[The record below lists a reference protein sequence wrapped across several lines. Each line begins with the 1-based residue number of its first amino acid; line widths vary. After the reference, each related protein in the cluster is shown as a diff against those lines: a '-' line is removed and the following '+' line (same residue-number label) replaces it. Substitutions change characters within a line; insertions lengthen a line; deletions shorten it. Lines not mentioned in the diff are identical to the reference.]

1 MSSTP
6 GLDVDAVL
14 EAVRRWSYIPQNAIR
29 IETDDYQVLRLPD
42 WWDQPL
48 EVRRVTPTRALDS
61 VIDEIIDV
69 CGRFDLP
76 HACWWVSMDAP
87 AGLEPM
93 LRERGA
99 RNDETLDV
107 LARALDRLPD
117 LDAPCDLDLRWASDR
132 PTYADALRLGA
143 EVFGG
148 DGDIDE
154 VTLDEELA
162 REGGKPNRGEGGS
175 LVAYLDGRAVG
186 TAGLSLV
193 DTDARLWGGAVVE
206 DARGRG
212 VYRALLAERLRY
224 AVEHGG
230 QLALVKG
237 RVETSGPTLRRAGFE
252 KVGQERSYLLPHA
265 QTRGP

>member
-1 MSSTP
+1 MSGVS
-6 GLDVDAVL
+6 GLDLDVVI
-14 EAVRRWSYIPQNAIR
+14 EAVRRWSYIPQHAER
-29 IETDDYQVLRLPD
+29 VETDDYQVLRLPD
-42 WWDQPL
+42 WWEQPL
-48 EVRRVTPTRALDS
+48 EVRRVTPGRALGS

-69 CGRFDLP
+69 CRRFDLP

-87 AGLEPM
+87 DGLESA

-107 LARALDRLPD
+107 LVRALDQLPD
-117 LDAPCDLDLRWASDR
+117 LDAPDDLEVRWATDR
-132 PTYADALRLGA
+132 TTYADALRLGG

-148 DGDIDE
+148 DGDVDDA
-154 VTLDEELA
+154 TLDEEFA
-162 REGGKPNRGEGGS
+162 QEGGKPDQGEGGS

-186 TAGLSLV
+186 TAGLALV
-193 DTDARLWGGAVVE
+193 DTDARLWGGAVVR

-212 VYRALLAERLRY
+212 VYRALLAERLSY

-230 QLALVKG
+230 RLALVKG

-252 KVGQERSYLLPHA
+252 KIGQERSYLLEL
-265 QTRGP
+265 